1 MTHRQRQKLQAKT
14 RREKARQKRL
24 AQKQREHDRVQKR
37 KEKRR
42 IKSAP
47 KRALVD
53 WSREARKHGSC
64 AICGDIKG
72 LQAHHLLPKERYKT
86 LRLEPMNALVLCWD
100 CHKFSKYSAHRNPIW
115 FSEWLRKNRPRQFQ
129 WVIDHMDDK

>member
-64 AICGDIKG
+64 G
-72 LQAHHLLPKERYKT
+72 LPQVLQILGT
-86 LRLEPMNALVLCWD
+86 QEPDLVLRM
-100 CHKFSKYSAHRNPIW
+100 A
-115 FSEWLRKNRPRQFQ
+115 EEE
-129 WVIDHMDDK
+129 